1 MTRHRLTV
9 TVTALVL
16 AASVAPA
23 AYATGSSGTTTPN
36 LPLGAANL
44 PEVRSTTTLARGI
57 TWTHIVRGT
66 TPADP
71 ADFNTTD
78 QGPWV
83 VNRITINPRVARGRL
98 QATYGRDLA
107 TADPVSRLVAS
118 SRGLIGTNASFF
130 TFTASKDY
138 PGDPVG
144 LGVYGGKLLSEPTT
158 DPAEQ
163 DVVFNSRTGAM
174 TFGHTQWSGKAVN
187 KRTGAA
193 LTLDGIDH
201 PPAVP
206 AGCTTGTSC
215 TQPGESDWITPEF
228 GQSTPAGAGA
238 EVVLDR
244 RGCVVRSASTRGTSL
259 AKGQVAIQATGS
271 DATALEL
278 LAGRRAC
285 FTLRQSLTDEQGR
298 PVALT
303 PSTYGVNGRYR
314 LVAGGTIVAPPGTG
328 SMFDRNPRTIMGRT
342 ADGRISLITID
353 GRMTSSVGT
362 TIDETAAVAK
372 SLGLVD
378 AVNLDGGGSTTL
390 ASPTGALNTPSG
402 AGGAERL
409 VGDAVVWVP

>member
-1 MTRHRLTV
+1 MTRHRLVV
-9 TVTALVL
+9 TVTTLAL
-16 AASVAPA
+16 AASVAPG
-23 AYATGSSGTTTPN
+23 AYATGSSGSQPAN
-36 LPLGAANL
+36 LPLGATNL
-44 PEVRSTTTLARGI
+44 TETRSTTTLARGI

-83 VNRITINPRVARGRL
+83 VNKITINPRVARGQL
-98 QATYGRDLA
+98 KATYGKDIA
-107 TADPVSRLVAS
+107 TAEPASQLVAA

-174 TFGHTQWSGKAVN
+174 SFGHHQWSGKAVN

-193 LTLDGIDH
+193 VNLDGIDH

-206 AGCTTGTSC
+206 SGCTTGTTC
-215 TQPGESDWITPEF
+215 DQPGETDWITTEF
-228 GQSTPAGAGA
+228 GSSTPSGAGE
-238 EVVLDR
+238 EVVLNR
-244 RGCVVRSASTRGTSL
+244 KGCVVRATPKRGTSL

-271 DATALEL
+271 DATALAL
-278 LAGRRAC
+278 LAGGRTC
-285 FTLRQSLTDEQGR
+285 FTLRQSLTDEQGE
-298 PVALT
+298 PVRLT

-314 LVAGGTIVAPPGTG
+314 LLAGGAIVAPPGTG
-328 SMFDRNPRTIMGRT
+328 SMFDRNPRTILGRT

-402 AGGAERL
+402 SGNSERL
-409 VGDAVVWVP
+409 IGDALVWVP